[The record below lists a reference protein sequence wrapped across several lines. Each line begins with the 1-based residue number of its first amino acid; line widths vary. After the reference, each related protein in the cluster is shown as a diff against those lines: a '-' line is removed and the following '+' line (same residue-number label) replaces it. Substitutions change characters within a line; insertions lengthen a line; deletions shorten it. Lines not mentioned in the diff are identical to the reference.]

1 MAKTDPTSPSSP
13 IRVGVIAPLSWRV
26 PPRHYGPWERV
37 ASLMTEGLVERG
49 VEVTLFASAD
59 SQTAGRLEAVCP
71 RPYSE
76 DLTLDPKVWECLHIS
91 HAFEMARQGA
101 FDIVHNHYDFMPLS
115 YSGLVPE
122 VPVVTTIHGF
132 SSEKIVPVYEKY
144 SEQPNHYYVSI
155 SDADRHPRL
164 KYAATI
170 YHGIEMEGFPF
181 SPEPVDPPYLL
192 FFGRIHPHKGVAG
205 AIAFARE
212 AGLPLKIAGIVQ
224 DEAYFEREVVPY
236 LKPGVVDYLG
246 AVGPDDRAA
255 LLGGAMVLLHLIH
268 FDEPFGLS
276 VVESM
281 ACGTPVLAHAR
292 GSMNELIQEGVNGFL
307 MEEGADAREA
317 LAKVA
322 ALDRA
327 AVRASV
333 QERFSVARMVDAY
346 LALYRHILEPVAG
359 TK

>member
-1 MAKTDPTSPSSP
+1 MSAFTSSTL
-13 IRVGVIAPLSWRV
+13 RVGVIAPLSWRV
-26 PPRHYGPWERV
+26 PPRHYGPWELV
-37 ASLMTEGLVERG
+37 TSLMVEGLVERG

-76 DLTLDPKVWECLHIS
+76 DETLDPKVWECLHIS

-101 FDIVHNHYDFMPLS
+101 FDIVHNHYDFLPLS

-144 SEQPNHYYVSI
+144 SERSNHYFVSI
-155 SDADRHPRL
+155 SNADRHPRL

-170 YHGIEMEGFPF
+170 YHGIELEAFPF
-181 SPEPVDPPYLL
+181 SPVADDPPYLL
-192 FFGRIHPHKGVAG
+192 FFGRIHPDKGVAA
-205 AIAFARE
+205 AIAFAR
-212 AGLPLKIAGIVQ
+212 ATGLPLKIAGIVQ
-224 DEAYFEREVVPY
+224 DEAYFQREVEPY
-236 LKPGVVDYLG
+236 LQPGRVDYLG
-246 AVGPDDRAA
+246 PVGPDQRAS
-255 LLGGAMVLLHLIH
+255 LLGGALVLLHLIH

-292 GSMNELIQEGVNGFL
+292 GSMTELIENGVNGFL
-307 MEEGADAREA
+307 MKEGADAREA
-317 LAKVA
+317 LAGVA

-327 AVRASV
+327 VVRASV
-333 QERFSVARMVDAY
+333 EERFSVGRMAEAY
-346 LALYRHILEPVAG
+346 LALYRRILEPGAEGV
-359 TK
+359 